1 MALGQTSLAHPCSN
15 LRFSEANVPLWKS
28 AYDTVVSFWPPAV
41 ICRAGNCAPLP
52 PSLRLRCYEIKIGK
66 FSEHKLIF
74 KSECHELLF
83 HEHLQ
88 FSNTT
93 GLQIGSYTDC
103 QQGLLAAFQ
112 VSCFTS
118 NPAPRVFSTWTYVC
132 FSNNKASPTF
142 SKLIFWS

>member
-15 LRFSEANVPLWKS
+15 LRFSEANVPLWKKCLWHS
-28 AYDTVVSFWPPAV
+28 CDFCPPAV

-118 NPAPRVFSTWTYVC
+118 NPAPRVFSTWTCVC
-132 FSNNKASPTF
+132 FSNDKAFPTF